1 MASAST
7 LEALALLPNVTTAAE
22 LGRAKREPLPIDLP
36 LAALLPDGGL
46 PRGAVIEVA
55 APDGLGRATSLVL
68 AACVAAQ
75 REGRLCRGQSAW
87 CAFVDPDR
95 TLYAPAVRA
104 AGIDLHRLLVVRP
117 LRSQAA
123 RVALQLAQSGVFSVI
138 VIDVSG
144 VPGAHVSGILAP
156 SAEPLLPWSKLA
168 RRLSLAVET
177 TESSVILLTD
187 ANAPRAAVLP
197 VALRVELEREQ
208 GELVSVRIAKDKH
221 GRVGGPRRIAW
232 TRPCAESSSRTGSG

>member
-1 MASAST
+1 MADASA
-7 LEALALLPNVTTAAE
+7 LKALVDLPHVTTAAE
-22 LGRAKREPLPIDLP
+22 MRRAQREPLVLDLP
-36 LAALLPDGGL
+36 LASLLPDGGL
-46 PRGAVIEVA
+46 PRGAVVELA
-55 APDGLGRATSLVL
+55 APDGLGRATSLAL

-75 REGRLCRGQSAW
+75 REGRRSRGESAW

-123 RVALQLAQSGVFSVI
+123 RVAVQLAQSGVFSVI

-144 VPGAHVSGILAP
+144 VPGAHASGSLAP
-156 SAEPLLPWSKLA
+156 SSEPLTPWSKVT

-177 TESSVILLTD
+177 SATSVILLTD
-187 ANAPRAAVLP
+187 ADAPRSVVLP

-208 GELVSVRIAKDKH
+208 GELISVRIAKEKH

-232 TRPCAESSSRTGSG
+232 TRPEEEPSSRTG